1 MNAYEQKRQ
10 AKIER
15 LQERADKAT
24 NEANGLWK
32 RGHDMASVI
41 PFGQPIL
48 VGHHSESRDRNYRNR
63 IQNTFRKA
71 SEATEKANHYAQ
83 KAASAAANN
92 AISSDDPEA
101 VVKLREKIEKAEA
114 LQEKMKAANRHLKAK
129 NGPKRDELHKL
140 GFTDA
145 HIEGL
150 LKPDFCGRIGFADY
164 EITNNG
170 ANIRRMKQRMEQITA
185 KSQDEE
191 TETVIN
197 GVKIVENIEE
207 NRCQIFFDGKPA
219 DAIRA
224 ALKSR
229 GFRWSPHNGCW
240 QRQRSNGAT
249 YAAQMIAGKLYL
261 KKPSPR

>member
-1 MNAYEQKRQ
+1 MNTYELKRQ
-10 AKIER
+10 ARIER
-15 LQERADKAT
+15 LQEHAEKAA

-48 VGHHSESRDRNYRNR
+48 VGHHSESRDRSYRNR

-71 SEATEKANHYAQ
+71 SEATEKANYYEQ
-83 KAASAAANN
+83 KAARAASNT

-101 VVKLREKIEKAEA
+101 VTKLRENIEKAEA
-114 LQEKMKAANRHLKAK
+114 LQEKMKAANRLLKAK

-145 HIEGL
+145 HIDAL

-170 ANIRRMKQRMEQITA
+170 ANIRRMKQRMEQIATKA
-185 KSQDEE
+185 QDEE
-191 TETVIN
+191 TETIIN
-197 GVKIVENIEE
+197 GVKIVENVDE
-207 NRCQIFFDGKPA
+207 NRCQMFFDGKPS
-219 DAIRA
+219 DEIRA
-224 ALKSR
+224 ALKSN
-229 GFRWSPHNGCW
+229 GFRWSPYNGCW

-249 YAAQMIAGKLYL
+249 YAAQMIAGKI
-261 KKPSPR
+261 